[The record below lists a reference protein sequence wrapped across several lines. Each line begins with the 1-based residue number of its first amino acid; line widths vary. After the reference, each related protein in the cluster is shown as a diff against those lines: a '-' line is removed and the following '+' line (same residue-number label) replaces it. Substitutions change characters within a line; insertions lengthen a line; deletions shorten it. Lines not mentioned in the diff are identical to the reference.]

1 MHGDLSAAF
10 TNKNNVSIND
20 SENDRN
26 HNLKNNKKNKD
37 KIPKNKT
44 INKKS
49 KKLKDDTKK
58 ETKLYNK
65 FDMLDVDV
73 SDDEKPIKK
82 TINKTQKKE
91 DDSTCAMVLEE
102 DCVIS
107 DKLYK
112 TLNEHHFMPIRMSM
126 ANYWGYHSYKG
137 DVNFQFILCKKVEDN
152 TFKEKTEIGY
162 DNDNYDE
169 YFVFVGYDIKIFIG
183 SIINVNNHN
192 IHKNYPRFCCSFE
205 YNDRYF
211 KLNDFHMIIFNYFRI
226 YECSIDNKPNF
237 DDEDN
242 DDDYNETVEESDKE
256 PDNETVEYHD
266 EDTVNKS
273 ICEQLH
279 KIDDEHN

>member
-1 MHGDLSAAF
+1 MGGDLSTAF
-10 TNKNNVSIND
+10 SPNENNVSIND
-20 SENDRN
+20 SEDDQN

-44 INKKS
+44 IDKKS
-49 KKLKDDTKK
+49 KKIKDDTTE
-58 ETKLYNK
+58 ETKLYNR

-91 DDSTCAMVLEE
+91 DDSTSAMVLEE
-102 DCVIS
+102 DCEIS
-107 DKLYK
+107 DELYK
-112 TLNEHHFMPIRMSM
+112 TLNVHHFMPIRMGM

-137 DVNFQFILCKKVEDN
+137 NVHFQFILCKKVEDD
-152 TFKEKTEIGY
+152 TFKEKTEIDY
-162 DNDNYDE
+162 DNDDYDE
-169 YFVFVGYDIKIFIG
+169 YFVFVGYDNKTFIT

-211 KLNDFHMIIFNYFRI
+211 RLSDFHMIIFNYFRI
-226 YECSIDNKPNF
+226 YECSIDNKPDF

-242 DDDYNETVEESDKE
+242 DELDEEE
-256 PDNETVEYHD
+256 N
-266 EDTVNKS
+266 
-273 ICEQLH
+273 
-279 KIDDEHN
+279 